1 MKIYRLI
8 HQHGWGETRTIRDA
22 KQTAVSMAK
31 QLGTVIEIER
41 YDSNTKTSEF
51 LGYVYKPFM
60 DERGLLHPARF
71 DRVQG
76 RSENL
81 GF

>member
-8 HQHGWGETRTIRDA
+8 HQNGWSETRTIRNA
-22 KQTAVSMAK
+22 KQTAISMAK

-41 YDSNTKTSEF
+41 YDTNTKTSEF
-51 LGYVYKPFM
+51 LGYVYKPFK
-60 DERGLLHPARF
+60 DERDILHPARF

>member
-8 HQHGWGETRTIRDA
+8 DKYGWNETRTIKDA
-22 KQTAVSMAK
+22 KRTAVSMAK
-31 QLGTVIEIER
+31 NIGTVIEIER
-41 YDSNTKTSEF
+41 YDTNTKTSEF

-60 DERGLLHPARF
+60 DEQGLLHPARF

>member
-8 HQHGWGETRTIRDA
+8 HQYGCGETRTIKDA

-31 QLGTVIEIER
+31 QLGTVIKIER
-41 YDSNTKTSEF
+41 YDTNTKTSEF
-51 LGYVYKPFM
+51 LGCVYQPFK
-60 DERGLLHPARF
+60 DERDVLHPARF
-71 DRVQG
+71 ERIQG